1 MTSASDLAAAEVPAE
16 VEAAID
22 FVAHSG
28 PADRLATAP
37 RARATKPRE
46 PSVRVGA
53 AADPQGCLFERVTP
67 QCLRTAYGLN
77 DTAAT
82 YGGFNAQ
89 TVVVNQ
95 GFKRS
100 DVAAFERQGKLPSQK
115 VVKEVGKNDNQAG
128 DEATLDVEFIIAMG
142 QKVPTWWVYID
153 GHTANPF
160 ASWLTWASNT
170 SQIPYVHSLSVGEP
184 EGTLASDNGGQKALV
199 RMNDEFAAL
208 GARGVTLVFAS
219 GDSGFVAEQKFPAS
233 SPYVTSV
240 GGTTLGAIFKLDH
253 VAVDGETTGGF
264 SSLDANAVLAN
275 NYQKEAVAHFLTKTT
290 GTRPKSNLNASRR
303 CVPDLA
309 AYSTEYYIIQ
319 DGSSTV
325 IGGTSAATPVVAG
338 MLSLINDALLSAGH
352 SPLGFANP
360 FL

>member
-128 DEATLDVEFIIAMG
+128 DEATLDVEFIIAILAHRREGADVVGVHRRAHG
-142 QKVPTWWVYID
+142 QPVRLVAHVGVEHVADPVRPLALGRRARGHARVRQRRPEGPRADERRVRRAGRARRDAGLRLGRLGLRRRAEVPRIVAVRHVGRRHHARRHLQARPRGRRRRDHRRLLVARRQRRPRKQLPEGGGGALPDQDD
-153 GHTANPF
+153 GHAP
-160 ASWLTWASNT
+160 
-170 SQIPYVHSLSVGEP
+170 
-184 EGTLASDNGGQKALV
+184 
-199 RMNDEFAAL
+199 
-208 GARGVTLVFAS
+208 
-219 GDSGFVAEQKFPAS
+219 
-233 SPYVTSV
+233 
-240 GGTTLGAIFKLDH
+240 
-253 VAVDGETTGGF
+253 
-264 SSLDANAVLAN
+264 
-275 NYQKEAVAHFLTKTT
+275 
-290 GTRPKSNLNASRR
+290 
-303 CVPDLA
+303 
-309 AYSTEYYIIQ
+309 
-319 DGSSTV
+319 
-325 IGGTSAATPVVAG
+325 
-338 MLSLINDALLSAGH
+338 
-352 SPLGFANP
+352 
-360 FL
+360 